1 MTVPVITSLYS
12 SVLVLLLAWA
22 QWRAW
27 NFARTLHIPLVH
39 RSELSGDT
47 LTAMMMLLLA
57 ELLGAPTIWL
67 HACAVLLVAAK
78 VVHIRALVRQ
88 FGKWSGQSM
97 PALLAT
103 WVVILMLALTNAYL
117 ALAALTSGE
126 KNFTSF

>member
-27 NFARTLHIPLVH
+27 KFARMLLIPMVH
-39 RSELSGDT
+39 RSEIAGDM
-47 LTAMMMLLLA
+47 LTALLMLLLA

-67 HACAVLLVAAK
+67 HACAMLLVAAK

-88 FGKWSGQSM
+88 FGKWSDQSM
-97 PALLAT
+97 PALVTT
-103 WVVILMLALTNAYL
+103 WLVILMLALTNAYL
-117 ALAALTSGE
+117 ALAALTGGE

>member
-1 MTVPVITSLYS
+1 M
-12 SVLVLLLAWA
+12 
-22 QWRAW
+22 
-27 NFARTLHIPLVH
+27 VH
-39 RSELSGDT
+39 RSEVSGDT
-47 LTAMMMLLLA
+47 PTALLMLLLA

-67 HACAVLLVAAK
+67 HVCAMLLVAAK

-97 PALLAT
+97 SAFVTT
-103 WVVILMLALTNAYL
+103 WLVILMLALTNAYL

>member
-27 NFARTLHIPLVH
+27 IFARTLRIPLMH
-39 RSELSGDT
+39 RSEIAGDAP
-47 LTAMMMLLLA
+47 TALLMLLLG

-67 HACAVLLVAAK
+67 HVCAMLLVAAK
-78 VVHIRALVRQ
+78 VVHVRALVRQ
-88 FGKWSGQSM
+88 LGKWSGQSM